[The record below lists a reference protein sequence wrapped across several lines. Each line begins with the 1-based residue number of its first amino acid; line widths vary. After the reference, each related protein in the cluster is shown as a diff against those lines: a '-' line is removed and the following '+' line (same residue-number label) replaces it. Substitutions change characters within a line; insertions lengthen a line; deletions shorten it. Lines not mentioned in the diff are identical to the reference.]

1 MLQFHSSLDAAIKGR
16 DVVIYV
22 APESHYKKKTAE
34 KIFADKHWRLL
45 KTVVQ
50 DTEIGARGGSF
61 SSYTGEKNPERIV
74 AAVLPNSV
82 SRHNSMTRK
91 EFIYQKTKELEG
103 AENPVVIMGLDSA
116 DHYPAAAHAVA
127 RHLLYAKRKG
137 KKKHRPT
144 FHIIAVDAQGKV
156 IPANDKVEEAAIS
169 TAWVCE
175 IVDTPPS
182 DLNPKTFAAEI
193 KQLASSLS
201 HVSVKEFVGEKLR
214 NERLMGIYSVG
225 KAAVEEPRM
234 LVLDYK
240 PRQAKRTFVL
250 CGKGVTYD
258 TGGLSLK
265 ISGAMVGMKGDMGG
279 AAAVIGA
286 FRTLV
291 QTDFPERVVA
301 VVGLVE
307 NAIGPT
313 SFKNDD
319 IITFHSGKTV
329 EINNTDA
336 EGRLV
341 LADCV
346 SYAVRNYK
354 PEVVLDAAT
363 LTGAQMVST
372 GYLHAAFMTN
382 DDALETTALQ
392 AGRDTG
398 DMVCALP
405 FAPEIFQEE
414 FSSDLADMKNSV
426 KNRMNAQSSC
436 AAQFIY
442 SHIDDCDV
450 SWGHIDLAG
459 PASSPK
465 GLGTGYGVLLMSEI
479 LNRYAHSKGKT
490 KRKNK

>member
-1 MLQFHSSLDAAIKGR
+1 MLQFYSSLDAALKGR
-16 DVVIYV
+16 DVCIYV
-22 APESHYKKKTAE
+22 APEAHYNKKNAE
-34 KIFADKHWRLL
+34 KIFSDHWRLL
-45 KTVVQ
+45 KNAVADV
-50 DTEIGARGGSF
+50 DVGSRGNSF
-61 SSYTGEKNPERIV
+61 ASYTGVESPEQIV

-82 SRHNSMTRK
+82 SRNNTMTRK

-103 AENPVVIMGLDSA
+103 ADNPVVVIGLDSA
-116 DHYPAAAHAVA
+116 EHYPAAAHAIA
-127 RHLLYAKRKG
+127 RHLMYAKRKG
-137 KKKHRPT
+137 NKKHRPT
-144 FHIIAVDAQGKV
+144 FHVIAIDAQGKV
-156 IPANDKVEEAAIS
+156 IEADDKVEEAARSI
-169 TAWVCE
+169 AWACE
-175 IVDTPPS
+175 IVDTPPTEM
-182 DLNPKTFAAEI
+182 NPKTFSAEI
-193 KQLASSLS
+193 KQLAGSLTN
-201 HVSVKEFVGEKLR
+201 VSVKEFVGEKLKS
-214 NERLMGIYSVG
+214 EGLMGVYSVG
-225 KAAVEEPRM
+225 KAAVDEPRM

-240 PRQAKRTFVL
+240 PKQAKRCFAL

-265 ISGAMVGMKGDMGG
+265 ISGAMVGMKTDLGG

-313 SFKNDD
+313 AFKNDD

-346 SYAVRNYK
+346 SYVTRNYQ

-363 LTGAQMVST
+363 LTGAQMVAT
-372 GYLHAAFMTN
+372 GYLHAGFITN
-382 DDALETTALQ
+382 DDKLEDVALTV
-392 AGRDTG
+392 GRETG
-398 DMVCALP
+398 DMVTSLP

-414 FSSDLADMKNSV
+414 FSSELADMRNSV
-426 KNRMNAQSSC
+426 KNRSNAQPSC

-450 SWGHIDLAG
+450 AWGHIDLAG
-459 PASSPK
+459 PSSSPK

-479 LNRYAHSKGKT
+479 LNRYARGAKSK
-490 KRKNK
+490 R